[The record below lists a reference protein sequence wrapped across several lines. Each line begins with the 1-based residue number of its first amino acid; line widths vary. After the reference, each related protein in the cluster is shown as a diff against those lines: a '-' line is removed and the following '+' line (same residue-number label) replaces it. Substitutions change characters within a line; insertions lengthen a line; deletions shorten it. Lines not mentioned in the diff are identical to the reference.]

1 MDVVTKLRLNK
12 QGEYMI
18 EIDVTEVIDGIELDK
33 NGRVVLK
40 FSSQED
46 LDGFK
51 EAIGETYNTQG

>member
-51 EAIGETYNTQG
+51 EVIGEHS